1 MIKLLLK
8 GFGVLVWSAVI
19 VTVCEIVLIK
29 YHERRGVKND

>member
-8 GFGVLVWSAVI
+8 GLGVLVWSAII

-29 YHERRGVKND
+29 YHERRWNNND